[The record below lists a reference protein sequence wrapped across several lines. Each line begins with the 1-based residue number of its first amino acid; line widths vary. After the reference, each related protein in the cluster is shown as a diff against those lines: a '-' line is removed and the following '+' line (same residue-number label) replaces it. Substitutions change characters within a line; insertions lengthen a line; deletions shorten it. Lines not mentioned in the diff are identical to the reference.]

1 MHSGLEIG
9 VLRFKIAH
17 RRFAVVLCLLLS
29 AWCLTAYSQDK
40 ENSDFKLAV
49 NLYSD
54 GMYDLAVEQLK
65 NFIAAYPSTANGI
78 EARFYL
84 GLTQMKLKRF
94 EDARMTFQNFALAY
108 VDHPK
113 SPDAWIKV
121 AEAFLALK
129 NDREAAS
136 AYERVKVFHPG
147 SPLAPDGLLS
157 AARIYLRLGERE
169 NATRIYRSIVSDYPS
184 SQSAPSA
191 RLILAEFKAED
202 GQTDQAEQEARR
214 VSESN
219 APAEVRAEALY
230 LIGTL
235 RMSVSLFD
243 EAESIFRTVAAQYQ
257 GTAGATRASLALGG
271 ILRSVGNSGD
281 AIRQFRDALASNP
294 ADSLRAQALFQ
305 LGLTYAKEEN
315 YDSARTC
322 YDEII
327 KSLSNSPVYER
338 TLFEAGNVAFHQK
351 DYNGAGQYFRK
362 ILLLPSDGLRGKA
375 FIRLA
380 ESAVADR
387 HFEEAAKSYL
397 ADIDQYP
404 DNPFAPQ
411 VAYTLGSL
419 YEHQINNYRK
429 AIEVFN
435 RVVDKFPQ
443 SPYAADA
450 LVEIGRC
457 YEKLESFDEAA
468 QSYNDVLVRY
478 SSLAG
483 NEDLQKRIEFL
494 RNHRIR
500 NRDAG
505 MEKLARL
512 VGDMLVQKAKANV
525 AFQLGQVYF
534 YDLKD
539 YPSAAQQFTFAI
551 ENGLDEDKFI
561 EANFLRARSYDLW
574 SEIDSTV
581 AEQAIIFYG
590 AFLKQ
595 YPADK
600 WSGDAAYYS
609 FQLRAGKKSP
619 DGILSQAKV
628 LLSTRLRPE
637 FREEILFTIGMA
649 SLAAGSAADT
659 LQFFTQLEQEFG
671 NSSTTQH
678 GFLALGSWYAGHN
691 KPDSAIMYWQR
702 GITNAPN
709 GFSSAAI
716 LQRLAAIY
724 IQLHNY
730 GEAISTYK
738 KLISDFPYTH
748 EAEQTRTVLANEY
761 FAGGQYEQAIT
772 ELESYLKQLETS
784 PFGDLH
790 PWDITLQL
798 AKAYERKGNGQ
809 KAMSFYGEYL
819 LNNRTS
825 INAGEVYYALGLLA
839 RNQGRTDEATYYFK
853 QAASLGSAGSA
864 SQEIADLLFE
874 SGEYQDAAK
883 QYAQL
888 AQAET
893 SAARKQQFRSRI
905 IVATLR
911 MDKLSEAQKLITDFE
926 KSFGIVKE
934 SRAEF
939 DYEKAM
945 ILYRKL
951 DYPKA
956 SKAFGKIVDD
966 YEGTAFAPW
975 AQYYVG
981 KILEVS
987 NKLED
992 ATKIYDEV
1000 LKKSPNSDVIPH
1012 ILLSLG
1018 NIQYNAEHYDEA
1030 IRLYQQILDQSDK
1043 AGDILPY
1050 AMNNLI
1056 EAYESTKLYDAALKL
1071 TREFI
1076 ERYPYDETIIDKKI
1090 IIGTLYT
1097 KLGYFDQAVS
1107 HFQNLLNESA
1117 GLMEAE
1123 LHYDVGEAYF
1133 YKGDYQQAILEF
1145 LKVPYLVSRQGKVN
1159 WTATSLYMAGQAYEK
1174 MSKFDE
1180 AIGMYQQIVDRSGI
1194 DATFKAAARKEI
1206 DRVKSIIKKDSK

>member
-1 MHSGLEIG
+1 M
-9 VLRFKIAH
+9 RCKFAH
-17 RRFAVVLCLLLS
+17 RCIAVILCLLLS
-29 AWCLTAYSQDK
+29 ACCLTAYSQEK

-49 NLYSD
+49 NLYND
-54 GMYDLAVEQLK
+54 GMYDLAAEQFK
-65 NFIAAYPSTANGI
+65 NFISAYPSTANGV

-84 GLTQMKLKRF
+84 GLTQMKLNRF

-113 SPDAWIKV
+113 SADAWIKV

-147 SPLAPDGLLS
+147 SPLAPDALLS
-157 AARIYLRLGERE
+157 AAQIYLRLGERE

-184 SQSAPSA
+184 SQSSPSA

-202 GQTDQAEQEARR
+202 GQTDQAEQEAQR

-235 RMSVSLFD
+235 KMSVSLFD
-243 EAESIFRTVAAQYQ
+243 EAENIFRTVTAQYQ
-257 GTAGATRASLALGG
+257 GTTGASRASIALGG
-271 ILRSVGNSGD
+271 ILRGIGKTAD
-281 AIRQFRDALASNP
+281 ALRQFRDALASNP
-294 ADSLRAQALFQ
+294 ADSLRAQALYQ

-322 YDEII
+322 YDQII

-351 DYNGAGQYFRK
+351 DYNGAVQYFRK
-362 ILLLPSDGLRGKA
+362 ILSLPLDGLRAKA
-375 FIRLA
+375 LVRSA
-380 ESAVADR
+380 ESSVAAGR
-387 HFEEAAKSYL
+387 FEEAAKSYQ

-404 DNPFAPQ
+404 DNPFTPR
-411 VAYTLGSL
+411 VAYALGSL
-419 YEHQINNYRK
+419 YEQHINNYRK

-435 RVVDKFPQ
+435 RVVDKYPQ

-450 LVEIGRC
+450 LEEIGRC
-457 YEKLESFDEAA
+457 YEKLEIFDEAA
-468 QSYNDVLVRY
+468 QSYSDVLVRY
-478 SSLAG
+478 PSLAG

-525 AFQLGQVYF
+525 AFQLGEVYF

-561 EANFLRARSYDLW
+561 EANFLRARSYHLW

-581 AEQAIIFYG
+581 AERAITYYG

-600 WSGDAAYYS
+600 LSGDAAYYN
-609 FQLRAGKKSP
+609 FQLRARKKSP
-619 DGILSQAKV
+619 EEILSPAKE
-628 LLSTRLRPE
+628 LLAAHLRPE
-637 FREEILFTIGMA
+637 FREEILFTTGTA
-649 SLAAGSAADT
+649 SLAAGLAADT
-659 LQFFTQLEQEFG
+659 LQFFTQLEQEFR
-671 NSSTTQH
+671 NSSVAQR
-678 GFLALGSWYAGHN
+678 GLLALGSWYAGHN

-709 GFSSAAI
+709 GFSGAAI
-716 LQRLAAIY
+716 LQRLAVLY

-748 EAEQTRTVLANEY
+748 EAEQTRIVLANEY

-772 ELESYLKQLETS
+772 ELESYVKQLETS
-784 PFGDLH
+784 PFDAPH

-798 AKAYERKGNGQ
+798 AMAYERKGNGQ
-809 KAMSFYGEYL
+809 KAMSLYGEYL
-819 LNNRTS
+819 LNNRAS
-825 INAGEVYYALGLLA
+825 KNAGEVYYALGILA

-874 SGEYQDAAK
+874 NGEYQDAAK

-911 MDKLSEAQKLITDFE
+911 MDKLSEAQKLIADFE
-926 KSFGIVKE
+926 KSFGTVKA

-945 ILYRKL
+945 ILYRKE
-951 DYPKA
+951 DYTKA
-956 SKAFGKIVDD
+956 SKAFGKVVDD

-987 NKLED
+987 NKFED
-992 ATKIYDEV
+992 ATKIYNDI
-1000 LKKSPNSDVIPH
+1000 LKNSPNSDVIPH

-1018 NIQYNAEHYDEA
+1018 NIQCNAEHYDEA
-1030 IRLYQQILDQSDK
+1030 IRFYQQILDQSDK

-1050 AMNNLI
+1050 AINNLI

-1090 IIGTLYT
+1090 KIGTLYT

-1107 HFQNLLNESA
+1107 HFQNLLNES
-1117 GLMEAE
+1117 GSLMEAE

-1174 MSKFDE
+1174 MSKFDQ

>member
-1 MHSGLEIG
+1 MRS
-9 VLRFKIAH
+9 KIAH
-17 RRFAVVLCLLLS
+17 RCFSVILFLLLS
-29 AWCLTAYSQDK
+29 ACCLTANSQDNK

-49 NLYSD
+49 NLYND
-54 GMYDLAVEQLK
+54 GMYDLAAEQFK
-65 NFIAAYPSTANGI
+65 NFISAYASTANGI

-84 GLTQMKLKRF
+84 GLTQMKLKRY

-113 SPDAWIKV
+113 SAEAWIKV

-136 AYERVKVFHPG
+136 AYERVKVFHAG
-147 SPLAPDGLLS
+147 SPLAPDALLS

-169 NATRIYRSIVSDYPS
+169 NAIRIYRSIVSDYPS

-202 GQTDQAEQEARR
+202 GQTDQAEQEAQR

-219 APAEVRAEALY
+219 APAEVRAEALN

-235 RMSVSLFD
+235 KMSASLFD
-243 EAESIFRTVAAQYQ
+243 EAENIFRTVAAQYQ
-257 GTAGATRASLALGG
+257 GTTGATRASLALGG
-271 ILRSVGNSGD
+271 ILRSVGKTGD
-281 AIRQFRDALASNP
+281 ALRQFLDALASNP
-294 ADSLRAQALFQ
+294 ADSLRAQALYQ

-322 YDEII
+322 YDQII

-338 TLFEAGNVAFHQK
+338 TLFEAGNAALHQK
-351 DYNGAGQYFRK
+351 DYNGAGQYFRN
-362 ILLLPSDGLRGKA
+362 ILSLPSDGLRSKA
-375 FIRLA
+375 LVRLA
-380 ESAVADR
+380 ESAVAAG
-387 HFEEAAKSYL
+387 HFEEAAKSYQ

-404 DNPFAPQ
+404 DNPFTPR
-411 VAYTLGSL
+411 VAYALGSL
-419 YEHQINNYRK
+419 YEQPINNYRK
-429 AIEVFN
+429 AIEIFN
-435 RVVDKFPQ
+435 HVVDKFPQ

-457 YEKLESFDEAA
+457 YEKLESFEEAT

-478 SSLAG
+478 PSLAG
-483 NEDLQKRIEFL
+483 NEVLQKRIEFL
-494 RNHRIR
+494 RNHRVR

-551 ENGLDEDKFI
+551 ENGLDEDKLI
-561 EANFLRARSYDLW
+561 EANFLRARSYDMW

-581 AEQAIIFYG
+581 AEKAIIYYG

-609 FQLRAGKKSP
+609 FQLRARKKSP
-619 DGILSQAKV
+619 EEILSLAKG
-628 LLSTRLRPE
+628 LLAAHLRPE
-637 FREEILFTIGMA
+637 FREEVLFTIGTA
-649 SLAAGSAADT
+649 SLAAGLAVDT
-659 LQFFTQLEQEFG
+659 LQFFMQLEQEFR
-671 NSSTTQH
+671 NSSVAQH
-678 GFLALGSWYAGHN
+678 GLLALGSWYAGHS

-702 GITNAPN
+702 AITNAPN

-716 LQRLAAIY
+716 LQRLAVLY

-738 KLISDFPYTH
+738 KIISDFPYTH

-772 ELESYLKQLETS
+772 ELESYLKQLEIS
-784 PFGDLH
+784 PFSAPY

-798 AKAYERKGNGQ
+798 AMAYERKGSGQ
-809 KAMSFYGEYL
+809 KAMSLYGEYL

-825 INAGEVYYALGLLA
+825 KNAGEVYYALGILA

-853 QAASLGSAGSA
+853 QAATLGSAGSA

-874 SGEYQDAAK
+874 NGEYQEAAK
-883 QYAQL
+883 QYGRL

-893 SAARKQQFRSRI
+893 STVRNQQFRSRI

-911 MDKLSEAQKLITDFE
+911 MDKLSEGQKLITDFE
-926 KSFGIVKE
+926 KSFGIVKT

-939 DYEKAM
+939 EYEKAM
-945 ILYRKL
+945 ILYRKQ

-956 SKAFGKIVDD
+956 SKAFGKVVDD

-992 ATKIYDEV
+992 ATKIYNDI
-1000 LKKSPNSDVIPH
+1000 LKNSPNSDVTPH

-1030 IRLYQQILDQSDK
+1030 IRFYQQILDQSDK

-1050 AMNNLI
+1050 AINNLI

-1090 IIGTLYT
+1090 KIGTLYT

-1107 HFQNLLNESA
+1107 HFQNLLNES
-1117 GLMEAE
+1117 GSLMEAE